1 MPHQTCQ
8 IGWPKHKSVFNFV
21 DEGRTSMKRHRALK
35 ASLLLMA
42 GCWVISMLLLPAP
55 AAARDIKVGI
65 VDTYSGPAAV
75 FGNDALNGFKLA
87 VNEINKQ
94 GVLGGKIVFTT
105 RDEQFKVDIA
115 LNMAKE
121 LVLKEDVDVLV
132 GTINSGASM
141 AISEA
146 VAKKE
151 KVPFIVWTAKSEN
164 ITGKAGH
171 RYVFSTAEN
180 TAMAGKSAA
189 VAFAQK
195 PYKKFWI
202 AGDDYEYGHAIADA
216 VWRNLKKIKPEA
228 EAIGK
233 TWWKPGEPD
242 LIPYLTAIQAAK
254 PDCIIF
260 ATGGVSMA
268 NVLKAIKATGMENKI
283 PAWIHTATDHS
294 VLKPLGMN
302 APEGVM
308 GTIQYHYYYPDLA
321 ANKKF
326 VKDFQAAYGNPP
338 GFPAFNAY
346 TTAHFIAEAFR
357 QAGKIDKEKFIDA
370 LEGLKVE
377 TPVGKV
383 EMRACDHQAVYPM
396 FLGTTKISKE
406 FGGAISSDIITLRG
420 AEVMPTCEEIAEAR
434 KQK

>member
-1 MPHQTCQ
+1 M
-8 IGWPKHKSVFNFV
+8 
-21 DEGRTSMKRHRALK
+21 
-35 ASLLLMA
+35 
-42 GCWVISMLLLPAP
+42 
-55 AAARDIKVGI
+55 
-65 VDTYSGPAAV
+65 
-75 FGNDALNGFKLA
+75 
-87 VNEINKQ
+87 
-94 GVLGGKIVFTT
+94 FTT

-121 LVLKEDVDVLV
+121 LVLKENVDVLV

-151 KVPFIVWTAKSEN
+151 KIPFIVWTAKSEN

-189 VAFAQK
+189 VALSQK
-195 PYKKFWI
+195 PFKKFWI
-202 AGDDYEYGHAIADA
+202 AGDDYEYGHSIADA
-216 VWRNLKKIKPEA
+216 VWRNLSKIKPDA
-228 EAIGK
+228 EIIGK

-260 ATGGVSMA
+260 ATGGLSMT
-268 NVLKAIKATGMENKI
+268 NVLKAMKTTGMENKI
-283 PAWIHTATDHS
+283 PVWIHTATDHS
-294 VLKPLGMN
+294 VLKPLGMD

-308 GTIQYHYYYPDLA
+308 GTIQYHYYYPDSA

-346 TTAHFIAEAFR
+346 TTAQFIAEGFR
-357 QAGKIDKEKFIDA
+357 KAGTIDKEKFIDA
-370 LEGLKVE
+370 LNGLMVD

-406 FGGAISSDIITLRG
+406 FGGAIATDFITLRG
-420 AEVMPTCEEIAEAR
+420 AEVMPSCEEIAEAR
-434 KQK
+434 KPK

>member
-1 MPHQTCQ
+1 
-8 IGWPKHKSVFNFV
+8 
-21 DEGRTSMKRHRALK
+21 MKKFKILTGCH
-35 ASLLLMA
+35 LMA
-42 GCWVISMLLLPAP
+42 ALCAVSAALSPAP
-55 AAARDIKVGI
+55 AEARNIKVGI

-94 GVLGGKIVFTT
+94 GVLGGKIEYTT
-105 RDEQFKVDIA
+105 RDEQFKVDIG

-121 LVLKEDVDVLV
+121 LVMKENVDVLV

-151 KVPFIVWTAKSEN
+151 KIPFIVWTAKSEN
-164 ITGKAGH
+164 ITGKSGH
-171 RYVFSTAEN
+171 RYVFSTSEN
-180 TAMAGKSAA
+180 TAMVGKSAA
-189 VAFAQK
+189 VAFAKK

-202 AGDDYEYGHAIADA
+202 AGDDYEYGHAIADV
-216 VWRNLKKIKPEA
+216 VWRNLSKVKPDA
-228 EAIGK
+228 EIIGK

-260 ATGGVSMA
+260 ATGGLSMA
-268 NVLKAIKATGMENKI
+268 NVLKAMKATGMENKI
-283 PAWIHTATDHS
+283 PAWIHTATDHA

-308 GTIQYHYYYPDLA
+308 GTIHYHYYYPELS

-326 VKDFQAAYGNPP
+326 VKDFQAAYGTLP

-346 TTAHFIAEAFR
+346 TTAYFIAEAFR
-357 QAGKIDKEKFIDA
+357 QAGKIDKEKFIDS
-370 LEGLKVE
+370 LEGLKVD

-396 FLGTTKISKE
+396 FLGTTKISKD
-406 FGGAISSDIITLRG
+406 FGGAIASDIITLRG

>member
-1 MPHQTCQ
+1 MKKE
-8 IGWPKHKSVFNFV
+8 GYLSVGLFLVFACCV
-21 DEGRTSMKRHRALK
+21 LA
-35 ASLLLMA
+35 A
-42 GCWVISMLLLPAP
+42 LLPSP
-55 AAARDIKVGI
+55 VEARDIKVGI

-105 RDEQFKVDIA
+105 RDEKFKVDVA

-189 VAFAQK
+189 VALAQK
-195 PYKKFWI
+195 PFKKFWI
-202 AGDDYEYGHAIADA
+202 AGDDYEYGHALADA
-216 VWRNLKKIKPEA
+216 VWRNLSKIKPDA
-228 EAIGK
+228 EVIGK

-260 ATGGVSMA
+260 ATGGASMA
-268 NVLKAIKATGMENKI
+268 NILKAIKATGMGTKI
-283 PAWIHTATDHS
+283 PSWIHTAIDYS
-294 VLKPLGMN
+294 VLKPLGMD

-308 GTIQYHYYYPDLA
+308 GTIQYLFYYPELS

-326 VKDFQAAYGNPP
+326 VKDYQAAYGNPP

-346 TTAHFIAEAFR
+346 TTAYMIAEAYR
-357 QAGKIDKEKFIDA
+357 KAGKIDKEKFIDA
-370 LEGLKVE
+370 IEGIKVD

-396 FLGTTKISKE
+396 FLGITKISKE
-406 FGGAISSDIITLRG
+406 YGTAIATDIITLRG
-420 AEVMPTCEEIAEAR
+420 AEVMPSCEEIEAAR
-434 KQK
+434 KAK

>member
-1 MPHQTCQ
+1 MKKERISW
-8 IGWPKHKSVFNFV
+8 IG
-21 DEGRTSMKRHRALK
+21 
-35 ASLLLMA
+35 LLLFFA
-42 GCWVISMLLLPAP
+42 GCALAALLPSP

-151 KVPFIVWTAKSEN
+151 KIPFIVWTAKSEN

-216 VWRNLKKIKPEA
+216 VWRNLKKIKPEV
-228 EAIGK
+228 EVIGK

-260 ATGGVSMA
+260 ATGGLSMA
-268 NVLKAIKATGMENKI
+268 NVLKAMKATGMENKF

-346 TTAHFIAEAFR
+346 TTAYFIAEAFR
-357 QAGKIDKEKFIDA
+357 QAGKIDKEKFIDT
-370 LEGLKVE
+370 LEGLKVD

-406 FGGAISSDIITLRG
+406 FGGAISSDIVTLRG

>member
-1 MPHQTCQ
+1 
-8 IGWPKHKSVFNFV
+8 
-21 DEGRTSMKRHRALK
+21 MKNARVLGAWTVLF
-35 ASLLLMA
+35 A
-42 GCWVISMLLLPAP
+42 GLFAVAALLPPVP
-55 AAARDIKVGI
+55 AEARDIKIGI

-87 VNEINKQ
+87 VDEINKQ

-105 RDEQFKVDIA
+105 RDEQFKVDIG

-121 LVLKEDVDVLV
+121 LVLKENVDVLV

-202 AGDDYEYGHAIADA
+202 AGDDYEYGHAIGDA
-216 VWRNLKKIKPEA
+216 IWRNLKKIKPEV
-228 EAIGK
+228 EVIGK

-260 ATGGVSMA
+260 ATGGASMA
-268 NVLKAIKATGMENKI
+268 NVLKAIKTTGMENKI

-346 TTAHFIAEAFR
+346 TTAYFIAEAFR
-357 QAGKIDKEKFIDA
+357 QAGKIDKEKFIDT
-370 LEGLKVE
+370 LEGLKVD

-406 FGGAISSDIITLRG
+406 YGGAIASDIITLRG
-420 AEVMPTCEEIAEAR
+420 AEVMPSCEEIEEAR

>member
-1 MPHQTCQ
+1 MKTKT
-8 IGWPKHKSVFNFV
+8 IW
-21 DEGRTSMKRHRALK
+21 SM
-35 ASLLLMA
+35 ASLAVLLA
-42 GCWVISMLLLPAP
+42 LGTLPLLLTPT
-55 AAARDIKVGI
+55 AAQARNIKVGI

-87 VNEINKQ
+87 IDEINRQ
-94 GVLGGKIVFTT
+94 GVLGGKIEFTT
-105 RDEQFKVDIA
+105 RDEKFKVDIA

-121 LVLKEDVDVLV
+121 LVLRENVDLLV
-132 GTINSGASM
+132 GTINSGASL

-164 ITGKAGH
+164 ITGKNGH

-180 TAMAGKSAA
+180 TAMVGKSAA
-189 VAFAQK
+189 VAFSQK

-216 VWRNLKKIKPEA
+216 VWRNLTKIKPDVET
-228 EAIGK
+228 IGK

-254 PDCIIF
+254 PDCVIF
-260 ATGGVSMA
+260 ATGGASMA
-268 NVLKAIKATGMENKI
+268 NILKALKATGMSNRI
-283 PAWIHTATDHS
+283 PCWIHTAIDYS
-294 VLKPLGMN
+294 VLKPLGME

-308 GTIQYHYYYPDLA
+308 GTIQYLFYYPELS

-326 VKDFQAAYGNPP
+326 VKDFKAAYGTPP
-338 GFPAFNAY
+338 GFPAFDAY
-346 TTAHFIAEAFR
+346 TTAQFIAAAYR
-357 QAGKIDKEKFIDA
+357 KAGKIDKEKFIDA
-370 LEGLKVE
+370 MEGLKVD

-396 FLGTTKISKE
+396 MLGVTKISPQYG
-406 FGGAISSDIITLRG
+406 FAIATDIITLRG
-420 AEVMPTCEEIAEAR
+420 AEVMPSCAEIEAAR

>member
-1 MPHQTCQ
+1 M
-8 IGWPKHKSVFNFV
+8 
-21 DEGRTSMKRHRALK
+21 RKRHVLK
-35 ASLLLMA
+35 VSLLLIA
-42 GCWVISMLLLPAP
+42 GYWGISALLLPAP
-55 AAARDIKVGI
+55 AAARDIKIGI

-151 KVPFIVWTAKSEN
+151 KMPFIVWTAKSEN

-216 VWRNLKKIKPEA
+216 VWRNLSKIKPGA
-228 EAIGK
+228 EVIGK

-260 ATGGVSMA
+260 ATGGLSMA
-268 NVLKAIKATGMENKI
+268 NVLKAMKATGMENKI

-346 TTAHFIAEAFR
+346 TTAYFIAEAFR
-357 QAGKIDKEKFIDA
+357 QAGKIDKEKFIDT
-370 LEGLKVE
+370 LEGLKVD

-406 FGGAISSDIITLRG
+406 FGGAIATDIITLRG
-420 AEVMPTCEEIAEAR
+420 LEVLPTCEEIAEAR

>member
-1 MPHQTCQ
+1 
-8 IGWPKHKSVFNFV
+8 
-21 DEGRTSMKRHRALK
+21 MKK
-35 ASLLLMA
+35 ARVWGVCLVLFA
-42 GCWVISMLLLPAP
+42 GLFAASALLLPAS
-55 AAARDIKVGI
+55 ALARDIKVGI

-105 RDEQFKVDIA
+105 RDEQFKVDIG

-121 LVLKEDVDVLV
+121 LVLKENVDLLV

-189 VAFAQK
+189 VAFAKK
-195 PYKKFWI
+195 PFKKFWI

-216 VWRNLKKIKPEA
+216 VWRNLSKINPSA
-228 EAIGK
+228 VVIGK

-283 PAWIHTATDHS
+283 PVWIHTATDQS

-346 TTAHFIAEAFR
+346 TTAQFIAEGFR
-357 QAGKIDKEKFIDA
+357 KAGAIDKEKFIDA
-370 LEGLKVE
+370 LEGLKVD
-377 TPVGKV
+377 TPVGRV

-396 FLGTTKISKE
+396 FLGVTKISKE

-420 AEVMPTCEEIAEAR
+420 AEVMPSCEEITQAR
-434 KQK
+434 QSK

>member
-1 MPHQTCQ
+1 M
-8 IGWPKHKSVFNFV
+8 KK
-21 DEGRTSMKRHRALK
+21 GRFLSLG
-35 ASLLLMA
+35 LLLIFA
-42 GCWVISMLLLPAP
+42 GCALAALLPATVE
-55 AAARDIKVGI
+55 ARDIKVGI
-65 VDTYSGPAAV
+65 VDTYSGPPAV

-151 KVPFIVWTAKSEN
+151 KIPFIVWTAKSEN

-216 VWRNLKKIKPEA
+216 VWRNLSKIKPGA
-228 EAIGK
+228 EVIGK

-242 LIPYLTAIQAAK
+242 LIPYLTAIQAAR

-260 ATGGVSMA
+260 ATGGLSMA
-268 NVLKAIKATGMENKI
+268 NVLKAMKATGMENKI

-346 TTAHFIAEAFR
+346 TTAYFIAEAFR
-357 QAGKIDKEKFIDA
+357 QAGKIDKEKFIDT
-370 LEGLKVE
+370 LEGLKVD

>member
-1 MPHQTCQ
+1 
-8 IGWPKHKSVFNFV
+8 
-21 DEGRTSMKRHRALK
+21 MKRERFL
-35 ASLLLMA
+35 SVGLLLILT
-42 GCWVISMLLLPAP
+42 GCALAVLMP
-55 AAARDIKVGI
+55 AAAEARDIKVGI

-87 VNEINKQ
+87 VEEINKQ

-105 RDEQFKVDIA
+105 RDEQFKVDIG

-121 LVLKEDVDVLV
+121 LVLKENVDVLV

-141 AISEA
+141 AISQA
-146 VAKKE
+146 VALKE

-195 PYKKFWI
+195 PFKRFWI

-216 VWRNLKKIKPEA
+216 IWRNLTKIKPQVEI
-228 EAIGK
+228 IGK

-242 LIPYLTAIQAAK
+242 LIPYLTAIQGAK

-260 ATGGVSMA
+260 ATGGASMA
-268 NVLKAIKATGMENKI
+268 NVLKAIKTTGMENKI

-294 VLKPLGMN
+294 VLKPLGVN

-308 GTIQYHYYYPDLA
+308 GTIQYHYYYPESP

-326 VKDFQAAYGNPP
+326 VADFQAAYGNPP

-346 TTAHFIAEAFR
+346 TTAQLIAAAFR
-357 QAGKIDKEKFIDA
+357 KAGTVDKEKFIDA
-370 LEGLKVE
+370 LEGLKVD

-396 FLGTTKISKE
+396 FLGTTRISKE
-406 FGGAISSDIITLRG
+406 FGGAIAADIITLQG
-420 AEVMPTCEEIAEAR
+420 DDVMPTCDEIAAAR
-434 KQK
+434 KKP

>member
-1 MPHQTCQ
+1 
-8 IGWPKHKSVFNFV
+8 
-21 DEGRTSMKRHRALK
+21 MKK
-35 ASLLLMA
+35 ARVLGAWTVLFA
-42 GCWVISMLLLPAP
+42 GLFAVAALLPPVP
-55 AAARDIKVGI
+55 AEARDIKIGI

-87 VNEINKQ
+87 VDEINKQ

-105 RDEQFKVDIA
+105 RDEQFKVDIG

-121 LVLKEDVDVLV
+121 LVLKENVDVLV

-180 TAMAGKSAA
+180 TAMVGKSAA

-216 VWRNLKKIKPEA
+216 VWRNLSKIKPDA
-228 EAIGK
+228 EIIGK

-260 ATGGVSMA
+260 ATGGLSMA
-268 NVLKAIKATGMENKI
+268 NVLKAMKTTGMENKI
-283 PAWIHTATDHS
+283 PVWIHTATDHS

-346 TTAHFIAEAFR
+346 TTAQFIAEGFR
-357 QAGKIDKEKFIDA
+357 KAGTIDKEKFIDA
-370 LEGLKVE
+370 VEGLKVD

-406 FGGAISSDIITLRG
+406 FGGAIATDIITLRG
-420 AEVMPTCEEIAEAR
+420 AEVMPSCEEIAEAR

>member
-1 MPHQTCQ
+1 
-8 IGWPKHKSVFNFV
+8 
-21 DEGRTSMKRHRALK
+21 MKRQHALN
-35 ASLLLMA
+35 ASLFLMV
-42 GCWVISMLLLPAP
+42 GCWVINALLLPVP

-105 RDEQFKVDIA
+105 RDEQFKVDIG

-216 VWRNLKKIKPEA
+216 IWRNLKKIKPEV
-228 EAIGK
+228 ETIGK

-346 TTAHFIAEAFR
+346 TTAYFIAEAFR

-370 LEGLKVE
+370 LEGLKVD

-406 FGGAISSDIITLRG
+406 FGGAVSSDIITLRG

>member
-1 MPHQTCQ
+1 
-8 IGWPKHKSVFNFV
+8 
-21 DEGRTSMKRHRALK
+21 MKK
-35 ASLLLMA
+35 ARVLGAWTVLFA
-42 GCWVISMLLLPAP
+42 GLFAVAALLPPVP
-55 AAARDIKVGI
+55 AEARDIKIGI

-87 VNEINKQ
+87 VDEINKQ

-105 RDEQFKVDIA
+105 RDEQFKVDIG

-121 LVLKEDVDVLV
+121 LVLKENVDVLV

-202 AGDDYEYGHAIADA
+202 AGDDYEYGHAIGDA
-216 VWRNLKKIKPEA
+216 IWRNLKKIKPEV

-260 ATGGVSMA
+260 ATGGASMA
-268 NVLKAIKATGMENKI
+268 NVLKAIKTTGMENKI

-346 TTAHFIAEAFR
+346 TTAYFIAEAFR
-357 QAGKIDKEKFIDA
+357 QAGKIDKEKFIDT
-370 LEGLKVE
+370 LEGLKID

-420 AEVMPTCEEIAEAR
+420 AEVMPSCEEIEEAR

>member
-1 MPHQTCQ
+1 MKK
-8 IGWPKHKSVFNFV
+8 GWFFSV
-21 DEGRTSMKRHRALK
+21 GR
-35 ASLLLMA
+35 LLMLA
-42 GCWVISMLLLPAP
+42 GCALAMLIP
-55 AAARDIKVGI
+55 AAADARDIKVGI

-105 RDEQFKVDIA
+105 RDEQFKVDIG
-115 LNMAKE
+115 LNVAKE
-121 LVLKEDVDVLV
+121 LVLKENVDVLV

-151 KVPFIVWTAKSEN
+151 KMPFIVWTAKSEN

-189 VAFAQK
+189 VAFAKK
-195 PYKKFWI
+195 PFKKFWI

-216 VWRNLKKIKPEA
+216 IWRNLKKIKPEV
-228 EAIGK
+228 EALGK

-260 ATGGVSMA
+260 ATGGASMA
-268 NVLKAIKATGMENKI
+268 NVLKAIKTTGMENKI

-294 VLKPLGMN
+294 VLKPLGVN

-308 GTIQYHYYYPDLA
+308 GTIQYHYYYPETP

-326 VKDFQAAYGNPP
+326 VADFQAAYGNPP

-346 TTAHFIAEAFR
+346 TTAQLIAEAFR
-357 QAGKIDKEKFIDA
+357 KAGKIDKEKFIDA
-370 LEGLKVE
+370 MEGLKVD

-406 FGGAISSDIITLRG
+406 FGGAIAADIITLRG
-420 AEVMPTCEEIAEAR
+420 DEVMPTCEEIAEAR

>member
-1 MPHQTCQ
+1 LTWC
-8 IGWPKHKSVFNFV
+8 
-21 DEGRTSMKRHRALK
+21 AL
-35 ASLLLMA
+35 AA
-42 GCWVISMLLLPAP
+42 LPP
-55 AAARDIKVGI
+55 AAVEARDIKVGI

-105 RDEQFKVDIA
+105 RDEQFKVDIG

-121 LVLKEDVDVLV
+121 LVLKENVDVLV
-132 GTINSGASM
+132 GTINSGAAM

-151 KVPFIVWTAKSEN
+151 KIPFIVWTAKSEN

-189 VAFAQK
+189 VALSKK
-195 PYKKFWI
+195 PYKRYWI
-202 AGDDYEYGHAIADA
+202 AGDDYEYGHALADA
-216 VWRNLKKIKPEA
+216 AWRNLSKIRPDA
-228 EAIGK
+228 EVIGK

-260 ATGGVSMA
+260 ATGGLSMA
-268 NVLKAIKATGMENKI
+268 NVLKALKTTGMENKI

-321 ANKKF
+321 ANIKF
-326 VKDFQAAYGNPP
+326 AKDFQAAYGNPP

-346 TTAHFIAEAFR
+346 TTAYFIADAFR
-357 QAGKIDKEKFIDA
+357 KAGKIDKEKFIDA
-370 LEGLKVE
+370 LEGLKVD

-406 FGGAISSDIITLRG
+406 FGGAIASDIITLRG
-420 AEVMPTCEEIAEAR
+420 LEVLPTCEEIAEAR
-434 KQK
+434 KPK

>member
-1 MPHQTCQ
+1 
-8 IGWPKHKSVFNFV
+8 
-21 DEGRTSMKRHRALK
+21 MKK
-35 ASLLLMA
+35 ARVLGAWTVLFA
-42 GCWVISMLLLPAP
+42 GLFAVAALLPPVP
-55 AAARDIKVGI
+55 AEARDIKIGI

-87 VNEINKQ
+87 VDEINKQ

-105 RDEQFKVDIA
+105 RDEQFKVDIG

-121 LVLKEDVDVLV
+121 LVLKENVDVLV

-202 AGDDYEYGHAIADA
+202 AGDDYEYGHAIGDA
-216 VWRNLKKIKPEA
+216 IWRNLKKIKPEV
-228 EAIGK
+228 EVIGK

-260 ATGGVSMA
+260 ATGGASMA
-268 NVLKAIKATGMENKI
+268 NVLKAIKTTGMENKI

-346 TTAHFIAEAFR
+346 TTAYFIAEAFR
-357 QAGKIDKEKFIDA
+357 QAGKIDKEKFIDT
-370 LEGLKVE
+370 LEGLKVD

-406 FGGAISSDIITLRG
+406 YGGAIASDIITLRG
-420 AEVMPTCEEIAEAR
+420 AEVMPSCEEIEEAR

>member
-1 MPHQTCQ
+1 
-8 IGWPKHKSVFNFV
+8 
-21 DEGRTSMKRHRALK
+21 MKNARVLGAWTVLF
-35 ASLLLMA
+35 A
-42 GCWVISMLLLPAP
+42 GLFAVAALLPPVP
-55 AAARDIKVGI
+55 AEARDIKIGI

-87 VNEINKQ
+87 VDEINKQ

-105 RDEQFKVDIA
+105 RDEQFKVDIG

-121 LVLKEDVDVLV
+121 LVLKENVDVLV

-202 AGDDYEYGHAIADA
+202 AGDDYEYGHAIGDA
-216 VWRNLKKIKPEA
+216 IWRNLKKIKPEV
-228 EAIGK
+228 EVIGK

-260 ATGGVSMA
+260 ATGGASMA
-268 NVLKAIKATGMENKI
+268 NVLKAIKTTGMENKI

-346 TTAHFIAEAFR
+346 TTAYFIAEAFR
-357 QAGKIDKEKFIDA
+357 QAGKIDKEKFIDT
-370 LEGLKVE
+370 LEGLKVD

-396 FLGTTKISKE
+396 FLGTTKLSKE
-406 FGGAISSDIITLRG
+406 FGGAISTDIITLRG
-420 AEVMPTCEEIAEAR
+420 AEVMPSCEEIAQAR
-434 KQK
+434 IQK

>member
-1 MPHQTCQ
+1 M
-8 IGWPKHKSVFNFV
+8 KKFKMFNC
-21 DEGRTSMKRHRALK
+21 
-35 ASLLLMA
+35 LMA
-42 GCWVISMLLLPAP
+42 VAVCAVSAALAPVPAD
-55 AAARDIKVGI
+55 ARNIKVGI

-94 GVLGGKIVFTT
+94 GVLGGKIDFTT
-105 RDEQFKVDIA
+105 RDEQFKVDIG

-121 LVLKEDVDVLV
+121 LVMKENVDVLV

-151 KVPFIVWTAKSEN
+151 KVPFFVWTAKSEN

-189 VAFAQK
+189 VALSQK
-195 PYKKFWI
+195 PFKKFWI
-202 AGDDYEYGHAIADA
+202 AGDDYEYGHALADA
-216 VWRNLKKIKPEA
+216 VWRNLSKIKPGVET
-228 EAIGK
+228 IGK

-242 LIPYLTAIQAAK
+242 LVPYLTAIQAAK

-260 ATGGVSMA
+260 ATGGLSMA
-268 NVLKAIKATGMENKI
+268 NVLKVMKATDMKI

-326 VKDFQAAYGNPP
+326 AKDFQAAYGNPP

-346 TTAHFIAEAFR
+346 TTAQFIAEGFR
-357 QAGKIDKEKFIDA
+357 KAGKIDKEKFIDA
-370 LEGLKVE
+370 VEGLKVD

-396 FLGTTKISKE
+396 FLGTTKISAE
-406 FGGAISSDIITLRG
+406 HGGAISSDIITLRG
-420 AEVMPTCEEIAEAR
+420 AEVMPSCEEIAEAR
-434 KQK
+434 KAK

>member
-1 MPHQTCQ
+1 
-8 IGWPKHKSVFNFV
+8 
-21 DEGRTSMKRHRALK
+21 MKRRHVLK

-42 GCWVISMLLLPAP
+42 VGCVVSALLLPAP
-55 AAARDIKVGI
+55 AAARDIKIGI

-105 RDEQFKVDIA
+105 RDEQFKVDIG

-195 PYKKFWI
+195 PYKRFWI

-216 VWRNLKKIKPEA
+216 IWRNLKKIKPEV
-228 EAIGK
+228 ETIGK

-260 ATGGVSMA
+260 A

-283 PAWIHTATDHS
+283 PSWIHTATDHS

-346 TTAHFIAEAFR
+346 TTAYFIAEAFR
-357 QAGKIDKEKFIDA
+357 QAGKIDREKFIDA

>member
-1 MPHQTCQ
+1 
-8 IGWPKHKSVFNFV
+8 
-21 DEGRTSMKRHRALK
+21 MKKERFLPVGQ
-35 ASLLLMA
+35 LLILA
-42 GCWVISMLLLPAP
+42 GCVLAMGMP
-55 AAARDIKVGI
+55 AAAEARDIKVGI

-105 RDEQFKVDIA
+105 RDEQFKVDIG
-115 LNMAKE
+115 LNVAKE
-121 LVLKEDVDVLV
+121 LVLKENVDVLV

-189 VAFAQK
+189 VAFAKK

-216 VWRNLKKIKPEA
+216 IWRNLKKIKPEV

-268 NVLKAIKATGMENKI
+268 NVLKAIKTTGMENKI

-308 GTIQYHYYYPDLA
+308 GTIQYHYYYPETP

-326 VKDFQAAYGNPP
+326 VADFQAAYGNPP

-346 TTAHFIAEAFR
+346 TTAQLIAAAYR
-357 QAGKIDKEKFIDA
+357 KAGKIDKEKFIDA
-370 LEGLKVE
+370 MEGLKVD

-396 FLGTTKISKE
+396 FLGTTKISQE
-406 FGGAISSDIITLRG
+406 FGGAIASNIITLQG
-420 AEVMPTCEEIAEAR
+420 DDVMPTCEEIAEAR